1 MYYSHSYED
10 PDTGQLVD
18 VMVEDGYDEYRNA
31 VRDHRSQGSGIPA
44 ARPYMPPPRMPGQA
58 TRPPGGMF
66 GGIVPPRQVVVRD
79 PGPPQI
85 VPPRPPA
92 RPTSARPIGFEHGEY
107 LTIKK
112 SAIAEILPSLGH
124 LWAAFLGMPQAPQ
137 AVGEDK
143 TDRDNAAMHRDAL
156 ARHQQN
162 QTRILA
168 LTDLASRAVKLFA
181 S

>member
-1 MYYSHSYED
+1 MFYSHSYED
-10 PDTGQLVD
+10 PETGQLVD
-18 VMVEDGYDEYRNA
+18 VMVDDGADEYRNA
-31 VRDHRSQGSGIPA
+31 SVRDHRAQGASPA
-44 ARPYMPPPRMPGQA
+44 PRPYMPPPRHPAQS

-79 PGPPQI
+79 PGLPQT
-85 VPPRPPA
+85 VPQRPPV
-92 RPTSARPIGFEHGEY
+92 RPTRPIGFEHGEY

-112 SAIAEILPSLGH
+112 SAIGEILPSLGH
-124 LWAAFLGMPQAPQ
+124 LWAAFLGIPQAPQ

-143 TDRDNAAMHRDAL
+143 TDRDNAALHRDAL

-162 QTRILA
+162 QVRILA

-181 S
+181 R

>member
-1 MYYSHSYED
+1 VI
-10 PDTGQLVD
+10 VD
-18 VMVEDGYDEYRNA
+18 DGYDEYRNA
-31 VRDHRSQGSGIPA
+31 VRDHRSQGSGVPT

-85 VPPRPPA
+85 VPPRVPA
-92 RPTSARPIGFEHGEY
+92 RPTTPARPIGFEHGEY